1 MRDAAARG
9 KWLSSGFALGL
20 LVLSFFLYQLAP
32 TQADP
37 DLWGHV
43 RFGGDLLRTGEFL
56 RVDPYSYASGIVPW
70 INHEWLAEVV
80 FFVAWSIAAGTGL
93 VLVKTVV
100 GMTVA
105 GGLWTQLLRA
115 GLKPVR
121 AAILLVA
128 ASFALL
134 PSLGTV
140 RPQMFTV
147 LLFAAEL
154 RMLKEA
160 EFGNPKAVWPLPLVF
175 ALWINLHGGVLAG
188 LGVLLVYAAVG
199 IGTRRRRGEQVPA
212 YLWWVPAACV
222 LALFL
227 NPFGWHLP
235 EFLVR
240 TATIPRPDIS
250 EWASLRLV
258 SVTGAAYLTLLFA
271 SGAALLRHPDRS
283 SPALIAAW
291 AVTALAPLTAAR
303 HAALFAVAALALG
316 ADALAALGTTHD
328 AAKSPGGPTR
338 PPLFERLPGRAVLA
352 AGGLVFLLLSLPAF
366 RQVTLGPRFDYPA
379 RAVDLLER
387 SGVEGHLALQFDW
400 GQYALWHLYP
410 EILVAPDGRRETVY
424 DEDTYRR
431 YLAFEFGTRDWK
443 AFLEEPAAD
452 MALVR
457 PGSPSS
463 NLLAEDEGWDR
474 LYGDSAAVL
483 YARRGWAGAEIIR
496 GTLSKKIAPN
506 GSGLVFPGHVRGQ

>member
-1 MRDAAARG
+1 MTRDAAGRG
-9 KWLSSGFALGL
+9 KWLSSGFALGV
-20 LVLSFFLYQLAP
+20 LVLAFLLYQLAP

-43 RFGGDLLRTGEFL
+43 RFGGDLLRTGKFL
-56 RVDPYSYASGIVPW
+56 RADPYSYASGIVPW

-80 FFVAWSIAAGTGL
+80 FFLAWSIAAGTGL
-93 VLVKTVV
+93 VLVKTAV

-105 GGLWTQLLRA
+105 GGLWAQLLRA

-140 RPQMFTV
+140 RPQLFTV

-154 RMLKEA
+154 RMLKQA
-160 EFGNPKAVWPLPLVF
+160 ELGSPKALWPLPLVF

-199 IGTRRRRGEQVPA
+199 IGSRWRSGERIPA
-212 YLWWVPAACV
+212 HLWWVPTVCG
-222 LALFL
+222 LALLL
-227 NPFGWHLP
+227 NPFGWRLP

-250 EWASLRLV
+250 EWAPLQPF
-258 SVTGAAYLTLLFA
+258 SVTGAAYLALLLA
-271 SGAALLRHPDRS
+271 SGAALLRRPDRS
-283 SPALIAAW
+283 TPALIAAW

-303 HAALFAVAALALG
+303 HAALFAVAALTLG
-316 ADALAALGTTHD
+316 AEALAAVGTPRD
-328 AAKSPGGPTR
+328 AGTESGESTR
-338 PPLFERLPGRAVLA
+338 PLLFERLTGRAVLSA
-352 AGGLVFLLLSLPAF
+352 VGLVFLLLSVPAF

-379 RAVDLLER
+379 RAVDRLER
-387 SGVEGHLALQFDW
+387 SGVEAHLALQFDW
-400 GQYALWHLYP
+400 GQYALWYLHP
-410 EILVAPDGRRETVY
+410 KILVAPDGRRETVY
-424 DEDTYRR
+424 DEATYRR
-431 YLAFEFGTRDWK
+431 YLAFEFGVGDWD
-443 AFLEEPAAD
+443 AFLEDPPAD
-452 MALVR
+452 LALVR

-463 NLLAEDEGWDR
+463 NLLAKDEGWTELHRDA
-474 LYGDSAAVL
+474 AAVL
-483 YARRGWAGAEIIR
+483 YARRGWSGAEAIR
-496 GTLSKKIAPN
+496 ATSPGNLPPDGA
-506 GSGLVFPGHVRGQ
+506 GLTFP

>member
-1 MRDAAARG
+1 MSDPQARSAPISAYL
-9 KWLSSGFALGL
+9 LSF
-20 LVLSFFLYQLAP
+20 LVLAFFLYQLAP

-43 RFGGDLLRTGEFL
+43 RFGGDLLRTGQFL
-56 RVDPYSYASGIVPW
+56 RADPYSYASGIVPW

-80 FFVAWSIAAGTGL
+80 FFLAWSIAAGTGL
-93 VLVKTVV
+93 VLVKTAV

-115 GLKPVR
+115 DLKPVR

-160 EFGNPKAVWPLPLVF
+160 EHGNSKALWPLPLVF

-188 LGVLLVYAAVG
+188 LGVLIVYAAVG
-199 IGTRRRRGEQVPA
+199 IVSRRRVGEQVPA
-212 YLWWVPAACV
+212 YLWWIPAACV

-227 NPFGWHLP
+227 NPFGWRLP
-235 EFLVR
+235 EFLLR

-258 SVTGAAYLTLLFA
+258 SFTGAAYLALLLA
-271 SGAALLRHPDRS
+271 SGTALLRRPDRS
-283 SPALIAAW
+283 TPALIAVW

-303 HAALFAVAALALG
+303 HAALFAVAALTLG
-316 ADALAALGTTHD
+316 AEPIAALGPSRDEVSTSADTRR
-328 AAKSPGGPTR
+328 PG
-338 PPLFERLPGRAVLA
+338 LFRRLPGQAVLA
-352 AGGLVFLLLSLPAF
+352 AGGLIFLVLSVPAF
-366 RQVTLGPRFDYPA
+366 RRVTVGPGFDYPA

-387 SGVEGHLALQFDW
+387 SGVQGKLAIQFDW

-431 YLAFEFGTRDWK
+431 YLAFEFGTGDWD
-443 AFLEEPAAD
+443 AFLEEPRAD

-457 PGSPSS
+457 PGSPAS
-463 NLLAEDEGWDR
+463 NLLAEDEDWTLIHR
-474 LYGDSAAVL
+474 DSTAVL
-483 YARRGWAGAEIIR
+483 YGRAGWQGSATVRSEAGGDIPSD
-496 GTLSKKIAPN
+496 GT
-506 GSGLVFPGHVRGQ
+506 GMRFP